1 MFVIIGIVVVIGS
14 VLGGFVMHH
23 GQLAVLVQVNEFIII
38 GGAAI
43 GSMLVGAP
51 MRILK
56 HLGANVTLLFKGD
69 PYTKEEFLNLL
80 KTMFELFHIATKDG
94 LMNIEQHIEKPE
106 SSAIFSKNTFLMH
119 HHHALPYLADT
130 LKLLLSGGV
139 PAHDLESLLDADMDS
154 LHAEGAQ
161 APGLLNKTS
170 DSLPGLGIVAAVLG
184 IIITMQAINGPPE
197 EIGMKVAAALV
208 GTFIGILMC
217 YGFLG
222 PMASHIE
229 IIHQSEA
236 RYMECIKVGIISYAK
251 GNAPAMV
258 VEFSRRVIFS
268 DFRPT
273 FAELE
278 QAIKDIKSSS
288 AAK

>member
-43 GSMLVGAP
+43 GSMLVSAP
-51 MRILK
+51 MRIIK
-56 HLGANVTLLFKGD
+56 HLVSNIGTLFKGD
-69 PYTKEEFLNLL
+69 PYTKEQYLNLL
-80 KTMFELFHIATKDG
+80 RTMFQLFHIATKDG
-94 LMNIEQHIEKPE
+94 LMNIEQHIEKPD
-106 SSAIFSKNTFLMH
+106 SSAIFTKNEFLLH
-119 HHHALPYLADT
+119 HHHALPYLTDT

-139 PAHDLESLLDADMDS
+139 PAHDLEALLDADMET
-154 LHAEGAQ
+154 LHAESSQ
-161 APGLLNKTS
+161 APGLLSKVS

-208 GTFIGILMC
+208 GTFLGILMC

-222 PMASHIE
+222 PMAAHIE
-229 IIHQSEA
+229 TIHQSEA
-236 RYMECIKVGIISYAK
+236 RYMECIKVGVISYAK

-278 QAIKDIKSSS
+278 AVIKEAKS
-288 AAK
+288 AGA

>member
-23 GQLAVLVQVNEFIII
+23 GQLEVLVQVNEFIII

-43 GSMLVGAP
+43 GSMLVSAP
-51 MRILK
+51 MRIIK
-56 HLGANVTLLFKGD
+56 HLVSNIGTLFKGD
-69 PYTKEEFLNLL
+69 PYTKEQYLNLL
-80 KTMFELFHIATKDG
+80 RTMFQLFHIATKDG

-106 SSAIFSKNTFLMH
+106 SSAIFTKNAFLLH
-119 HHHALPYLADT
+119 HHHALPYLTDT

-139 PAHDLESLLDADMDS
+139 PAHDLEALLDADMET
-154 LHAEGAQ
+154 LHAESSQ
-161 APGLLNKTS
+161 APGLLSKVS

-208 GTFIGILMC
+208 GTFLGILLC

-222 PMASHIE
+222 PMAAHIE
-229 IIHQSEA
+229 TIHQSEA
-236 RYMECIKVGIISYAK
+236 RYMECIKVGVISYAK

-278 QAIKDIKSSS
+278 AVIKEAKS
-288 AAK
+288 AGA

>member
-14 VLGGFVMHH
+14 VLGGFMMHH
-23 GQLAVLVQVNEFIII
+23 GELAVLVQPNEFIII

-43 GSMLVGAP
+43 GSMLVSAP

-56 HLGANVTLLFKGD
+56 HLGSNLGTLFKGD
-69 PYTKEEFLNLL
+69 PYTKEEFLSLL

-94 LMNIEQHIEKPE
+94 LMNVEPHIEKPE
-106 SSAIFSKNTFLMH
+106 SSSIFSKNPFLLH

-130 LKLLLSGGV
+130 LKLLLTGGV
-139 PAHDLESLLDADMDS
+139 PAYDLEALLDADNDTHHLES
-154 LHAEGAQ
+154 SQ
-161 APGLLNKTS
+161 APGLLSKTS

-184 IIITMQAINGPPE
+184 IITTMQAINGPPE
-197 EIGMKVAAALV
+197 QIGMSVAAALV

-222 PMASHIE
+222 PMAAHIE
-229 IIHQSEA
+229 VIHQSEA
-236 RYMECIKVGIISYAK
+236 RYLECIKIGIISYAK

-258 VEFSRRVIFS
+258 AEFSRRVIFS

-278 QAIKDIKSSS
+278 QAIKEIKS

>member
-1 MFVIIGIVVVIGS
+1 MYVIIGIVIVIGS
-14 VLGGFVMHH
+14 VIGGFVMHH

-43 GSMLVGAP
+43 GSMLVAAP
-51 MRILK
+51 IRILK
-56 HLGANVTLLFKGD
+56 HLGTNLGTLFKGD
-69 PYTKEEFLNLL
+69 PYTKEQFLNLL
-80 KTMFELFHIATKDG
+80 KSMFELFHIATKDG
-94 LMNIEQHIEKPE
+94 LMNVEQHIEKPE
-106 SSAIFSKNTFLMH
+106 SSAIFSKNPFLLH
-119 HHHALPYLADT
+119 HHHALPYLTDT

-139 PAHDLESLLDADMDS
+139 PAHDLEALLDADMETH
-154 LHAEGAQ
+154 HAESSQ
-161 APGLLNKTS
+161 APGLLTKVS

-208 GTFIGILMC
+208 GTFLGILMC

-229 IIHQSEA
+229 TIHQSEA
-236 RYMECIKVGIISYAK
+236 RYLECIKVGVISYAK

-258 VEFSRRVIFS
+258 AEFSRRVIFS
-268 DFRPT
+268 DFRPS

-278 QAIKDIKSSS
+278 QAIKEIKSS
-288 AAK
+288 AN

>member
-23 GQLAVLVQVNEFIII
+23 GQLSVLVQLNEFLII

-43 GSMLVGAP
+43 GSMLVSSP
-51 MRILK
+51 VRILK
-56 HLGANVTLLFKGD
+56 HLGGSLGMLFKGD

-94 LMNIEQHIEKPE
+94 LMNVEPHIEKPE
-106 SSAIFSKNTFLMH
+106 SSAIFSKNPFLLH

-130 LKLLLSGGV
+130 LKLLLTGGV
-139 PAHDLESLLDADMDS
+139 PAYDLEALLDADNDTHHLES
-154 LHAEGAQ
+154 AQ
-161 APGLLNKTS
+161 APGLLSKVS

-184 IIITMQAINGPPE
+184 IITTMQAINGPPE
-197 EIGMKVAAALV
+197 QIGMSVAAALV
-208 GTFIGILMC
+208 GTFIGILLC

-222 PMASHIE
+222 PMAAHIE
-229 IIHQSEA
+229 IIQASES
-236 RYMECIKVGIISYAK
+236 RYMECIKIGIISYAK

-278 QAIKDIKSSS
+278 TAIKEIKS

>member
-14 VLGGFVMHH
+14 VIGGFVMHH

-38 GGAAI
+38 GGAAF
-43 GSMLVGAP
+43 GSMLISAP

-56 HLGANVTLLFKGD
+56 HLWSNLVMLFKGD

-94 LMNIEQHIEKPE
+94 LMNVEAHIEKPE
-106 SSAIFSKNTFLMH
+106 SSPIFSKNQFLLH
-119 HHHALPYLADT
+119 HHHALPYFADT

-139 PAHDLESLLDADMDS
+139 PAHDLESLLDSDMET
-154 LHAEGAQ
+154 LHMESAQ
-161 APGLLNKTS
+161 APGLLSKVS

-208 GTFIGILMC
+208 GTFLGILLC

-229 IIHQSEA
+229 TIHQSEA
-236 RYMECIKVGIISYAK
+236 RYLECIKVGIISYAK
-251 GNAPAMV
+251 GNAPATV

-273 FAELE
+273 FADLE
-278 QAIKDIKSSS
+278 TAVKEIKS
-288 AAK
+288 AGK